1 MSSNSVDVRDLLDE
15 SILEIKRAADYIV
28 KEAAAF
34 YPLTKESLSDNE
46 STSPVLKIDFQ
57 EIQDLARKR

>member
-28 KEAAAF
+28 KEAAAY
-34 YPLTKESLSDNE
+34 YPQLEQNSPSSNP
-46 STSPVLKIDFQ
+46 SPVLKIDFQ